1 VTPIEDLKTL
11 NHNLDVAYAQWQ
23 KEPTSL
29 ERESAYHLAKRAF
42 DKNMQCLRKRW
53 LNTDKSK

>member
-1 VTPIEDLKTL
+1 MTSIEDLKAL
-11 NHNLDVAYAQWQ
+11 NHNLDIAYAQWQ
-23 KEPTSL
+23 MEPASP

-53 LNTDKSK
+53 LNNDKSK